1 MGIYTSADIRYGVV
15 IPEETDEEQVE
26 KLVEDVDG
34 LEVVSFGEYDWPG
47 DIPTWALVLVDPK
60 VSCGELAVEKFDAAD
75 LSVPAHPGGM
85 DEAQEVAKQT
95 AASLWGGDWVADSG
109 YLLVWSRG

>member
-1 MGIYTSADIRYGVV
+1 MGIYTSANIRYGIIV
-15 IPEETDEEQVE
+15 PEDTDEEQVE
-26 KLVEDVDG
+26 TLVEDVNG

-47 DIPTWALVLVDPK
+47 DIPTFALVLTDPK
-60 VSCGELAVEKFDAAD
+60 VSCGEMAVAKFAAAD

-95 AASLWGGDWVADSG
+95 AASLWGGDWIEESG
-109 YLLVWSRG
+109 YLLVWRRG

>member
-1 MGIYTSADIRYGVV
+1 M
-15 IPEETDEEQVE
+15 
-26 KLVEDVDG
+26 DG
-34 LEVVSFGEYDWPG
+34 LEVISFGEYDWPG
-47 DIPTWALVLVDPK
+47 DIPTWALVLSEPN
-60 VSCGELAVEKFDAAD
+60 VSCGELAVHKFSAAE

-95 AASLWGGDWVADSG
+95 AAALWGGDWIEEAD